1 MTENVKLII
10 TLSTLVLS
18 FISLPLLIEYFIGLR
33 ENRKTHVSKF
43 ALEPDV
49 DVRCI
54 FTTRM
59 IDGYLKVD
67 IEYFISVDGKE
78 KLRPPQS
85 LEESILSN
93 KFEHDVLQQE
103 FAVSMEDINTLE
115 EKVSYEVNCYNEAL
129 DELIKEYKSH
139 VENIRRRDRAKANQK
154 KLRINS

>member
-1 MTENVKLII
+1 MTENIKLIL
-10 TLSTLVLS
+10 TLSTLALS

-33 ENRKTHVSKF
+33 ENKKTHVSKF

-49 DVRCI
+49 DVKCI

-59 IDGYLKVD
+59 VDGYLKVD

-78 KLRPPQS
+78 KFRPPQS

-103 FAVSMEDINTLE
+103 FAISMEDIDTYDKKIE
-115 EKVSYEVNCYNEAL
+115 YEVDCYNEAL
-129 DELIKEYKSH
+129 DKLIKEYKSH
-139 VENIRRRDRAKANQK
+139 IEDVRRHERAKANQK
-154 KLRINS
+154 KLRK